1 MSATAG
7 KVALVASTTPLSG
20 ACPTGG
26 AIVDFVGYGTAAN
39 CFEGAGPTAPTSNT
53 TAALRKG
60 DGATDT
66 DNNNADFVI
75 GAPNPRAAHDSA
87 PRVAST
93 FPASQVR
100 PASRPG
106 PT

>member
-1 MSATAG
+1 M
-7 KVALVASTTPLSG
+7 
-20 ACPTGG
+20 
-26 AIVDFVGYGTAAN
+26 DFVGYGTAAN

-53 TAALRKG
+53 TAALRKA

-93 FPASQVR
+93 FPAASADGR
-100 PASRPG
+100 PVLGEPDDHLQRARRRHRWLVLDQLCDQR
-106 PT
+106 